1 MRTYPPKS
9 KWKLINTT
17 IFPELENKTN
27 EFLKDLLEC
36 KRSLKKIIKVSE
48 KYKIKDFE
56 NIKELFNRFCIQKGC
71 KKKIIVKVIAINTI
85 LLMNLQSVIAALI
98 IKKKLMELNY

>member
-36 KRSLKKIIKVSE
+36 KTSPKKIIKVSE

-56 NIKELFNRFCIQKGC
+56 NVKKLYSRFFCIQKGC
-71 KKKIIVKVIAINTI
+71 KKNKKWKGYCIFKITNT
-85 LLMNLQSVIAALI
+85 
-98 IKKKLMELNY
+98 K

>member
-1 MRTYPPKS
+1 MTYYPPKS

-36 KRSLKKIIKVSE
+36 KQSQKK
-48 KYKIKDFE
+48 
-56 NIKELFNRFCIQKGC
+56 NN
-71 KKKIIVKVIAINTI
+71 
-85 LLMNLQSVIAALI
+85 
-98 IKKKLMELNY
+98 